1 MANDEAASAPS
12 PALSPEQTRAL
23 FDILT
28 HHETY
33 HEIASFKFP
42 DTISSYGYPFK
53 RPSPEGDE
61 VPTSSSAPILQL
73 LLTRTVLPLPGVSQ
87 LPPEFWN
94 ARVQSILARLGEAE
108 LSESYDKGAMGTRK
122 VLATGSSAIVEMLG
136 RGMLGGVDRKEA
148 GADTESSSRYDHAK
162 ADDLERAWD
171 NVVQGL
177 VYGDLADQVFDHFVR
192 SDDLET
198 LSPMAEAAV
207 RHIIFHLATLIH
219 QIFVLSPEG
228 QYLLKLIENVH
239 SLVPFKMIK
248 QTLRIGNAATMIN
261 GMMRILLA
269 KLSVASVTNWV
280 GLTQN
285 ADDGMNLLQ
294 RIISL
299 VLSWDSGEFKKSAE
313 RVEKGK
319 AKSGGPSDEMLRLIR
334 EHVEGTRL
342 DHETVRSASERNS
355 QSIITSIFDASS
367 NPQLSTGLT
376 ESQHAQCLEYYSSL
390 LSVRDRDRITSAF
403 CRQSPDALT
412 QAVRDFVAAYDPMIR
427 TVHANV
433 DLREHFDSLQGFI
446 EAFIKT
452 SRPGKGGSS
461 SSSSSIFGRSS
472 SSSSSS
478 SGDQLPCVEDYVD
491 LLMRHRGLLYKWI
504 HALASRCPDLWEDF
518 RVWGNRTLVKFQKR
532 PPPPP
537 PFTNG
542 TGATAAAAAAAA
554 TDKTVPG
561 ILNQLYAGL
570 GAETRTR
577 VGAAIDSH
585 ATYLSALRH
594 TSKQRLQCL
603 VAASGGRST
612 AGPGVYLS
620 RWQALLD
627 KTPITP
633 SQPRGRVRRGKDVK
647 HTTTMGKTGVGGK
660 KVEVGVG
667 AAQSGASPEA
677 PDVSVVVDALADPF
691 RREVQQLAAQIAM

>member
-1 MANDEAASAPS
+1 MANDEAASTPS
-12 PALSPEQTRAL
+12 CALSPEQTRAL

-42 DTISSYGYPFK
+42 EAISSYGFPFK
-53 RPSPEGDE
+53 HPSSEGGE

-87 LPPEFWN
+87 FPPEFWN
-94 ARVQSILARLGEAE
+94 ARVQNILARLGEAE

-136 RGMLGGVDRKEA
+136 RGMLGGVDRREP
-148 GADTESSSRYDHAK
+148 GTEDAESRYDHAK

-171 NVVQGL
+171 NVIQGL
-177 VYGDLADQVFDHFVR
+177 VYGDLGNQVFDHFIK
-192 SDDLET
+192 SDDLEA

-207 RHIIFHLATLIH
+207 RHIVFHLATLIH

-239 SLVPFKMIK
+239 SLIPYKMMK

-269 KLSVASVTNWV
+269 KLSVASVTNWF

-299 VLSWDSGEFKKSAE
+299 VLSWDSNEFKKSAE
-313 RVEKGK
+313 RVEKATK
-319 AKSGGPSDEMLRLIR
+319 GGPGDEMLRLIR
-334 EHVEGTRL
+334 EHVVEGARL

-355 QSIITSIFDASS
+355 QSIITSIFDAS
-367 NPQLSTGLT
+367 NPQLNSRLT

-403 CRQSPDALT
+403 CRQSPDVFT
-412 QAVRDFVAAYDPMIR
+412 QAIKDVVAAYEPMIR

-446 EAFIKT
+446 EEFIKT
-452 SRPGKGGSS
+452 SRPKKGSS
-461 SSSSSIFGRSS
+461 SSSSSSSSSPFGRSS

-478 SGDQLPCVEDYVD
+478 SGERLPSVEDYVD

-504 HALASRCPDLWEDF
+504 HALASQCPDLWEGF

-532 PPPPP
+532 PSSSSSSSS
-537 PFTNG
+537 NG
-542 TGATAAAAAAAA
+542 STGAATTAR
-554 TDKTVPG
+554 DKTMPG

-570 GAETRTR
+570 GAETRAK

-585 ATYLSALRH
+585 AAYLSTLNRA
-594 TSKQRLQCL
+594 SKARLQCL
-603 VAASGGRST
+603 VTASGSSGGRST
-612 AGPGVYLS
+612 GGPGVYLS

-627 KTPITP
+627 ETPITP
-633 SQPRGRVRRGKDVK
+633 SQPRGRVRHGKDVK
-647 HTTTMGKTGVGGK
+647 HMTTMGKTGVSGK
-660 KVEVGVG
+660 KVEVGG
-667 AAQSGASPEA
+667 AAQSSSA
-677 PDVSVVVDALADPF
+677 PDAPNVRVVVDALADSF
-691 RREVQQLAAQIAM
+691 RREVQELAAQISM

>member
-1 MANDEAASAPS
+1 MANDEAASTPS
-12 PALSPEQTRAL
+12 SALSPEQIRAL

-42 DTISSYGYPFK
+42 DTISSYGFPFK
-53 RPSPEGDE
+53 HPSPEGDE
-61 VPTSSSAPILQL
+61 VPTPSSAPILQL

-87 LPPEFWN
+87 FPPEFWN

-136 RGMLGGVDRKEA
+136 RGMLGGVDRKEP
-148 GADTESSSRYDHAK
+148 GTDTGSRYDHAK

-177 VYGDLADQVFDHFVR
+177 VYGDLGDQVFDHFVK

-207 RHIIFHLATLIH
+207 RYIVFHLATLIH

-239 SLVPFKMIK
+239 SLIPYKMIK

-269 KLSVASVTNWV
+269 KLSVASVTNWF

-299 VLSWDSGEFKKSAE
+299 VLSWDSSEFKKSAE
-313 RVEKGK
+313 RVEK
-319 AKSGGPSDEMLRLIR
+319 AKGGPSDEMLRLIR
-334 EHVEGTRL
+334 EHVEGARL
-342 DHETVRSASERNS
+342 DHETVRSASEQNS
-355 QSIITSIFDASS
+355 RSIITSIFDAS
-367 NPQLSTGLT
+367 NPQLSSRLT

-403 CRQSPDALT
+403 CRGSPDMFT
-412 QAVRDFVAAYDPMIR
+412 QAVRDVVAAYEPIIR

-433 DLREHFDSLQGFI
+433 DLREHFESLQGFI
-446 EAFIKT
+446 EEFIKT
-452 SRPGKGGSS
+452 SRPKKVSS
-461 SSSSSIFGRSS
+461 SAFGRSS
-472 SSSSSS
+472 SS
-478 SGDQLPCVEDYVD
+478 GERLPSVEDYVD
-491 LLMRHRGLLYKWI
+491 LLMRHRVLLYKWI
-504 HALASRCPDLWEDF
+504 HALASQCPDLWEGF

-537 PFTNG
+537 PPSSSTNG
-542 TGATAAAAAAAA
+542 TGATTAAR
-554 TDKTVPG
+554 DKTMPG

-570 GAETRTR
+570 GTETQSK

-585 ATYLSALRH
+585 ATYLSTLSHA
-594 TSKQRLQCL
+594 SKARLQCL
-603 VAASGGRST
+603 VAASGSSGGRST
-612 AGPGVYLS
+612 GGPGVYLS

-627 KTPITP
+627 ETPITP
-633 SQPRGRVRRGKDVK
+633 SQPKGRVRRGKDVK

-660 KVEVGVG
+660 KVEAGG
-667 AAQSGASPEA
+667 PAQSSATEA
-677 PDVSVVVDALADPF
+677 PDVRVVVDALADSF
-691 RREVQQLAAQIAM
+691 RREVQELAARISM